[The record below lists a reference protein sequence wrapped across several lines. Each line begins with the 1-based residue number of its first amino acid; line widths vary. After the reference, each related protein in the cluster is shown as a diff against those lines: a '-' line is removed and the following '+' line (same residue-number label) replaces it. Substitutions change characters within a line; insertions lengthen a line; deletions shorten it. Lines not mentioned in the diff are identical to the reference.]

1 MRRVLWTLVLAAC
14 LGLVP
19 PQGAG
24 AEPAGR
30 PISVEAGM
38 ARAEPGVLALLERLY
53 ARLWTIFGKSGP
65 SMDPWG

>member
-14 LGLVP
+14 LGLAL

-24 AEPAGR
+24 AQPAGR
-30 PISVEAGM
+30 PISAEAGS
-38 ARAEPGVLALLERLY
+38 AHDEPGLLGLLERLY
-53 ARLWTIFGKSGP
+53 TRLWTIFDKTGP